1 MSRMGDPYRNS
12 SETLSSRGG
21 GGNRWDTE
29 RFASERDRVRFAP
42 EREDRDSRFLRA
54 TGGHTRERSYDDVYE
69 RRGPR
74 GYEEE
79 REHYDER
86 DYYDSP
92 RLQREPEPGRQ
103 RPTTITLERERER
116 ERDESPPPPRRA
128 GGRPAFLRRQSSLD
142 TFDRKPLVRY
152 EREAERLRDE
162 YGPPARRPDVRPP
175 PLTPVPLP
183 RARGLPPPRRYAERD
198 YDEIKVAE
206 PDFYGDE
213 DFRAYPER
221 IREREIVRRRRR
233 SHERRG
239 SHERRSHRSHSK
251 ESRST
256 ATRSV
261 RSESV
266 SSSDS
271 GTTISVRSEFP
282 KKGKTR
288 MPARLV
294 SKKAI
299 IDLDYPFEEEGDTI
313 IIQKALGRE
322 NIDEVIKLSEEYKS
336 AEKVKVEETK
346 EVETTLTTYLIAPE
360 LEMSGGRSEAGT
372 VIEERT
378 EVFTI
383 PPPPPPVV
391 HHAPPPPPSVVHHV
405 PPPPPSVVHHAPPP
419 PPSVHYPPPP
429 ESVHYPP
436 PPESVHYPPP
446 PPESVHYAHHPP
458 PATPTQWAPPPASV
472 VYAPPPQPIIYAPPP
487 PPQQHVEIHEST
499 KIVERSPSP
508 ARSTYS
514 HHSHHS
520 HHTHHLNDPVILE
533 GRPRSRD
540 EESVFYEKR
549 EIIER
554 TEPIGAMT
562 LSHSH
567 SHRKDERSIRAE
579 IKALEAEKEAL
590 KADRRANRELRR
602 AERLRRSGAR
612 HSDSQLVLYEEEIHD
627 GRDVTV
633 VRRERFVEPEGGVRI
648 EKDRKAPPPKLVRA
662 MLATLT

>member
-1 MSRMGDPYRNS
+1 MI
-12 SETLSSRGG
+12 L
-21 GGNRWDTE
+21 
-29 RFASERDRVRFAP
+29 
-42 EREDRDSRFLRA
+42 
-54 TGGHTRERSYDDVYE
+54 
-69 RRGPR
+69 
-74 GYEEE
+74 
-79 REHYDER
+79 
-86 DYYDSP
+86 
-92 RLQREPEPGRQ
+92 
-103 RPTTITLERERER
+103 
-116 ERDESPPPPRRA
+116 PPPRRA

-142 TFDRKPLVRY
+142 TFDRKPLVKY
-152 EREAERLRDE
+152 ERERERERERDE

-233 SHERRG
+233 SHDRRG

-322 NIDEVIKLSEEYKS
+322 NIDEVIKLSEDYKA
-336 AEKVKVEETK
+336 AEK
-346 EVETTLTTYLIAPE
+346 

-372 VIEERT
+372 VVEERT

-383 PPPPPPVV
+383 PPPPPSV
-391 HHAPPPPPSVVHHV
+391 HAPPPPPSVHHTPPPPPSVHHV
-405 PPPPPSVVHHAPPP
+405 PPPPPSV
-419 PPSVHYPPPP
+419 HYA
-429 ESVHYPP
+429 
-436 PPESVHYPPP
+436 PPP
-446 PPESVHYAHHPP
+446 PPESVHYAPQPP
-458 PATPTQWAPPPASV
+458 PAPAQWAPPPASV

-487 PPQQHVEIHEST
+487 PPPQQNVEIHEST
-499 KIVERSPSP
+499 RIVERSPSP

-520 HHTHHLNDPVILE
+520 HHTHHHHDPVILE

-562 LSHSH
+562 VSRSH

-590 KADRRANRELRR
+590 KADRRANREMRR
-602 AERLRRSGAR
+602 AETPS
-612 HSDSQLVLYEEEIHD
+612 
-627 GRDVTV
+627 
-633 VRRERFVEPEGGVRI
+633 PI

>member
-12 SETLSSRGG
+12 SETLSNYGAGRGG

-29 RFASERDRVRFAP
+29 RFASERDRVRFAT
-42 EREDRDSRFLRA
+42 EREERDSRFLRA
-54 TGGHTRERSYDDVYE
+54 TAGHARERSYDDVYE

-79 REHYDER
+79 REHYEER
-86 DYYDSP
+86 DYYDQP
-92 RLQREPEPGRQ
+92 RFQREREAELGRQ
-103 RPTTITLERERER
+103 RPTTITMERERER
-116 ERDESPPPPRRA
+116 ERDDSPPPRRA

-142 TFDRKPLVRY
+142 TFDRKPLVKY
-152 EREAERLRDE
+152 ERERERERERDE

-198 YDEIKVAE
+198 YEEIKVAE

-233 SHERRG
+233 SHDRRG

-322 NIDEVIKLSEEYKS
+322 NIDEVIKLSEDYKA
-336 AEKVKVEETK
+336 AEKAKVEETK
-346 EVETTLTTYLIAPE
+346 EVETTLTTYLVTPE

-372 VIEERT
+372 VVEERT

-383 PPPPPPVV
+383 PPPPPSV
-391 HHAPPPPPSVVHHV
+391 HATPPPPPVVHHV
-405 PPPPPSVVHHAPPP
+405 PPPPPSVYYA
-419 PPSVHYPPPP
+419 
-429 ESVHYPP
+429 
-436 PPESVHYPPP
+436 PPP
-446 PPESVHYAHHPP
+446 PPESVHYAPQPP
-458 PATPTQWAPPPASV
+458 PTPAQWAPPPASV
-472 VYAPPPQPIIYAPPP
+472 VYAQPPQPIIYAPPP
-487 PPQQHVEIHEST
+487 PPQQNVEMHEST
-499 KIVERSPSP
+499 RIVERSPSP

-520 HHTHHLNDPVILE
+520 HHTHHHHDPVILE

-562 LSHSH
+562 VSRSH

-590 KADRRANRELRR
+590 KADRRANREMRR
-602 AERLRRSGAR
+602 ADRLRREGAR
-612 HSDSQLVLYEEEIHD
+612 HSDSQLVLYEDEIHD
-627 GRDVTV
+627 GRDVTI
-633 VRRERFVEPEGGVRI
+633 VRRERIVEPEGGVRI

>member
-1 MSRMGDPYRNS
+1 MSRMGDPYRSS
-12 SETLSSRGG
+12 SEALSNYGGSGRGG
-21 GGNRWDTE
+21 GANRWDTE
-29 RFASERDRVRFAP
+29 RLVSERDRVRFAT
-42 EREDRDSRFLRA
+42 EREERDSRFLRA
-54 TGGHTRERSYDDVYE
+54 TAGHTRERSYDDVYE

-79 REHYDER
+79 REHYEER

-92 RLQREPEPGRQ
+92 RFQREPEPEPGRK
-103 RPTTITLERERER
+103 RPTTITMERERER
-116 ERDESPPPPRRA
+116 ERDESPPRRA

-152 EREAERLRDE
+152 EREREMERDE
-162 YGPPARRPDVRPP
+162 YGPPARRPDLRPP
-175 PLTPVPLP
+175 PLTPVSLP
-183 RARGLPPPRRYAERD
+183 RGRGLPPPRRYAERD
-198 YDEIKVAE
+198 YEDIKVAE

-213 DFRAYPER
+213 DYRAYPEI

-233 SHERRG
+233 

-261 RSESV
+261 RSESA

-322 NIDEVIKLSEEYKS
+322 NIDEVIKLSEQYKT
-336 AEKVKVEETK
+336 AEK
-346 EVETTLTTYLIAPE
+346 

-372 VIEERT
+372 IIEERT
-378 EVFTI
+378 EVFNI
-383 PPPPPPVV
+383 PPPP
-391 HHAPPPPPSVVHHV
+391 SII
-405 PPPPPSVVHHAPPP
+405 HHAPPP
-419 PPSVHYPPPP
+419 PPSVHYAPPPPQEPVHYAPPPP
-429 ESVHYPP
+429 EP
-436 PPESVHYPPP
+436 
-446 PPESVHYAHHPP
+446 VHYAPQPP
-458 PATPTQWAPPPASV
+458 QAPAPVQWAPPPPSV
-472 VYAPPPQPIIYAPPP
+472 VYAPPPPPVIYAPPP
-487 PPQQHVEIHEST
+487 PPQQNLEIHET
-499 KIVERSPSP
+499 TRIVERSPSP

-520 HHTHHLNDPVILE
+520 HHTHHHHDPVILE

-554 TEPIGAMT
+554 IEPIGAMT
-562 LSHSH
+562 VSRSH

-602 AERLRRSGAR
+602 AERLRREGAR
-612 HSDSQLVLYEEEIHD
+612 HSDSQLVLYEDEIHD
-627 GRDVTV
+627 GRDVTI
-633 VRRERFVEPEGGVRI
+633 VRRERIVEPEGGVRI